1 ITLKINLIN
10 KKSVLFLNLNH
21 RVWLCAE
28 SSSAF
33 KGKKRTDSSMLKLF
47 VIGVISRDIINAC
60 YGQFGG
66 SSQMG

>member
-1 ITLKINLIN
+1 MALL
-10 KKSVLFLNLNH
+10 LNVNH

-60 YGQFGG
+60 YGQFGAAAEWG
-66 SSQMG
+66 NNC